1 MKIGHRII
9 PPPSSRRLKV
19 EKYTYPMTR
28 NTSNDPL
35 ISIIMPAYNA
45 ETTILESISSVQNQ
59 SYRQWELI
67 VMDDGSTDNTFNI
80 CQEVSQLDSRVKVHR
95 VPVNIGL
102 PGAIRNIGC
111 KLAQGKYLAFLDS
124 DDIWFKFKLHRQVQ
138 VILEQPHVNILVHS
152 ALFEFTESS
161 KFLFGLLHLSNPYKR
176 ITTFESLRL
185 RNRIQCSSVL
195 MSKEPFERVGG
206 FSEDP
211 RWKSIED
218 YELWLRLSELV
229 PIKFIVEIQ
238 GLYRRTQGSLSA
250 TSSTQSRLNT
260 LQLENRISLQT
271 RLTMKNRILTKAFG
285 LPIAVIYFLV
295 IAPIRRIFGFRT
307 LVF

>member
-1 MKIGHRII
+1 
-9 PPPSSRRLKV
+9 
-19 EKYTYPMTR
+19 
-28 NTSNDPL
+28 
-35 ISIIMPAYNA
+35 
-45 ETTILESISSVQNQ
+45 
-59 SYRQWELI
+59 
-67 VMDDGSTDNTFNI
+67 
-80 CQEVSQLDSRVKVHR
+80 
-95 VPVNIGL
+95 
-102 PGAIRNIGC
+102 
-111 KLAQGKYLAFLDS
+111 
-124 DDIWFKFKLHRQVQ
+124 
-138 VILEQPHVNILVHS
+138 
-152 ALFEFTESS
+152 
-161 KFLFGLLHLSNPYKR
+161 
-176 ITTFESLRL
+176 
-185 RNRIQCSSVL
+185 